1 MVAIYLLSFATTFY
15 VLLAEHDSFKH
26 ILISFVTTFVA
37 MTDGIEYDD
46 LFVTVGWF
54 PKIYELKIFVL
65 VLFVLTMSIVVNNA
79 LIGLAVGDANEVMK
93 TANVDKF
100 RRRVRKNSFRIS
112 ERPLLSAIYKY
123 LK

>member
-1 MVAIYLLSFATTFY
+1 
-15 VLLAEHDSFKH
+15 
-26 ILISFVTTFVA
+26 

-54 PKIYELKIFVL
+54 PEIYELKIFVL

-112 ERPLLSAIYKY
+112 ERPFLSAIYKY

>member
-1 MVAIYLLSFATTFY
+1 
-15 VLLAEHDSFKH
+15 
-26 ILISFVTTFVA
+26 